1 MTDSELTKVGLK
13 RVDYSG
19 FKVDFF
25 SMDKTNPYEAVKAL
39 IENCGKGEIYAD
51 NYKIALVERIYCFP
65 LFTLPICA
73 SSFP

>member
-39 IENCGKGEIYAD
+39 IENAVRARFMPTITR
-51 NYKIALVERIYCFP
+51 LP
-65 LFTLPICA
+65 LWNV
-73 SSFP
+73 

>member
-1 MTDSELTKVGLK
+1 MTKVGLK

-51 NYKIALVERIYCFP
+51 NYKIALVER
-65 LFTLPICA
+65 
-73 SSFP
+73 